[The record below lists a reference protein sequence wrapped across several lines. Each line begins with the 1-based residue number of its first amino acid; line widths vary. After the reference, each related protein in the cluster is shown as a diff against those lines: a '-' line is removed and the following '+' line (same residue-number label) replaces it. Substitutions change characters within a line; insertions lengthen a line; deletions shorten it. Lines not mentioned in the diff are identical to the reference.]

1 MEGKP
6 KQQRRPFL
14 PRGGHRV
21 AFERELGA
29 ERHVEEGLL
38 HRMAL
43 EQLRKGFFFRTPL
56 DGINFNGGSEMG
68 KFLQGFTPYKRQDAE
83 KYNKF
88 RWWAGV
94 TFGDVLDRAADIHP
108 EKEAFV
114 DGKTRLTYGDA
125 RERTNKLAIGL
136 MDLGIQPQ
144 DRVLV
149 QLPNWNEFV
158 FAYFALQKIGAITVL
173 LIDRYRQ
180 FEINRLIGLTGATS
194 WIVASHYKNTDYLP
208 IIRDVLK
215 ENRKVKNVVT
225 VRGEG
230 NQKAFRSLERLI
242 EKAKLTEPNLTRLSE
257 RRPDPMQ
264 VAHMGPTGGTTGAP
278 KIVPRTHNSLINGI
292 EYCSKS
298 WEQSIEDINL
308 LAGPIGHDLTFSK
321 GFIGTVITMG
331 KVIFLDSTDNK
342 DICETIEREKVT
354 SIIWVPTLAQRLLQ
368 YEDLHKYDLSSLRKM
383 HSAGGASHP
392 DLVEEV
398 IERLKMK
405 FYNGY
410 GGTEGM
416 TTITRPRDDLAVI
429 CSTVGRPTCPGDTYK
444 VIDKDGKELPVGAEG
459 ELVLK
464 GPGVFTGYY
473 NNPEENKKVFTRD
486 GFFRTGDLA
495 RINEKGYITL
505 TGRIKEMINR
515 GGESISATEI
525 ERLLT
530 RHPRVAAVAVIP
542 MPDPLMGERVCAYIQ
557 PKAGARLTF
566 EEIIS
571 FLKGQKASVLQ
582 LPERIEFIDEMPYTG
597 VQKTDKRFLQADIT
611 KKLKA
616 AGQVR

>member
-1 MEGKP
+1 M
-6 KQQRRPFL
+6 
-14 PRGGHRV
+14 
-21 AFERELGA
+21 
-29 ERHVEEGLL
+29 
-38 HRMAL
+38 
-43 EQLRKGFFFRTPL
+43 
-56 DGINFNGGSEMG
+56 
-68 KFLQGFTPYKRQDAE
+68 KFLEGFTPYKKKDAE
-83 KYNKF
+83 RYTKF
-88 RWWAGV
+88 RWWAGL
-94 TFGDVLDRAADIHP
+94 TFGDLLDRAADIHP

-114 DGKTRLTYGDA
+114 DGKTRMTYGEA

-136 MDLGIQPQ
+136 MDLGIRPL

-158 FAYFALQKIGAITVL
+158 SAYFAIQKIGAITVL

-180 FEINRLIGLTGATS
+180 FEINRLISLTGATS
-194 WIVASHYKNTDYLP
+194 WIVASQYKSVNYGP
-208 IIRDVLK
+208 IIQDVLK
-215 ENRKVKNVVT
+215 EHPEVRNVIT
-225 VRGEG
+225 VRGDG
-230 NQKAFRSLERLI
+230 DKKPFKRLERLM
-242 EKAKLTEPNLTRLSE
+242 EKAKLTEANLARLAK
-257 RRPDPMQ
+257 RRPDPTQ

-321 GFIGTVITMG
+321 GFIGTLTTLG
-331 KVIFLDSTDNK
+331 KVVFLDSTENK

-368 YEDLHKYDLSSLRKM
+368 HEDLHKYDLSSLKKM

-392 DLVEEV
+392 DLVKEV
-398 IERLKMK
+398 TEKLKMK
-405 FYNGY
+405 FFNGY

-416 TTITRPRDDLAVI
+416 TTITRPRDPLEVI
-429 CSTVGRPTCPGDTYK
+429 CTTVGRPTCPFDTYK
-444 VIDKDGKELPVGAEG
+444 VIDSKGKALPLGSEG

-525 ERLLT
+525 ERLIT
-530 RHPRVAAVAVIP
+530 RHPDVAAVAVIP

-557 PKAGARLTF
+557 PKSDARLTF
-566 EEIIS
+566 EAVIS
-571 FLKGQKASVLQ
+571 FLKSQKASVLQ
-582 LPERIEFIDEMPYTG
+582 LPERIEFIDAMPYTG
-597 VQKTDKRFLQADIT
+597 VQKTDKRFLQEDIS
-611 KKLKA
+611 KRLKA
-616 AGQVR
+616 AGQAT